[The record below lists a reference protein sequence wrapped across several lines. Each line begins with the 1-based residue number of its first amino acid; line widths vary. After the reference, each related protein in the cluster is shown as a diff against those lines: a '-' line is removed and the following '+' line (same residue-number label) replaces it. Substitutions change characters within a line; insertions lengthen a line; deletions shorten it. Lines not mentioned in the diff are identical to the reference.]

1 MRRKIRGEPKQ
12 MFLKL
17 TSPITDE
24 KVRINIKK
32 IVSYVARLDRS
43 QDKYGTS
50 VVGSYI
56 TTSNDTQIM
65 VRETPEEIDRL
76 LATSYVT
83 IKEAHE
89 NRTTEIPQHSTN
101 SQLDDSEQLQS
112 GSCGS
117 SCEHCSC
124 L

>member
-1 MRRKIRGEPKQ
+1 

>member
-1 MRRKIRGEPKQ
+1 

-17 TSPITDE
+17 TERYTGE
-24 KVRINIKK
+24 KIRVNISQ
-32 IVSYVARLDRS
+32 IVAYNSLIEPDQNSDNHVC
-43 QDKYGTS
+43 
-50 VVGSYI
+50 VGSFLA
-56 TTSNDTQIM
+56 TTQGIESLK
-65 VRETPEEIDRL
+65 ETPEEIDRL
-76 LATSYVT
+76 LASAYVT
-83 IKEAHE
+83 IKEAYE
-89 NRTTEIPQHSTN
+89 NRTTEVPQHPTN